1 MIKITFADNEEVDI
15 DKNTKIMAAQSSYDS
30 DDQSKFSASGIF
42 MGTAESPELK
52 TKDPLVGFEGLLNSA
67 DWISFGNTKQVYK
80 TSAIIKIEEV
90 D

>member
-15 DKNTKIMAAQSSYDS
+15 DKNTKIMAAQSSYDG

-42 MGTAESPELK
+42 MGTAESAELK
-52 TKDPLVGFEGLLNSA
+52 TKDPLVGFEGLLNNA
-67 DWISFGNTKQVYK
+67 DWISFGDTKQVYK